1 MIICIFYKQPCIV
14 NNIYGIYYFKSY
26 SQYILFILQ
35 KKQPKFI
42 SFHKTINLTKF
53 KKIKDN
59 Y

>member
-35 KKQPKFI
+35 KKN
-42 SFHKTINLTKF
+42 NLSL
-53 KKIKDN
+53 
-59 Y
+59 